1 MWVFAFITVGAAN
14 LINIMKNYT
23 QSPLPFQGQK
33 RKFLSHVKQV
43 LANSSDEAIYVD
55 LFGGSGI
62 LSHTVKQLKPNAK
75 VIYNDYDNFSKR
87 LASVS
92 QTNVLLD
99 KIRLIIRGLVRDKVM
114 PESYKLK
121 ILEIVKQEEFDVGYV
136 DYITLSSSLLFSA
149 KYVINYAELAKQ
161 TFYNNVRQSN
171 YVTDDYLHG
180 VDILRKDYRELFQQY
195 KGLDNVV
202 FLVDPPYLSTDCST
216 YGNDKYWKLKDYLNV
231 LDVLVDTNYL
241 YFTSNKSQIVELCEW
256 MEGRTANGDVN
267 PFKGSKTVCIN
278 TSLNHTAKY
287 TDMMLYKLI

>member
-1 MWVFAFITVGAAN
+1 
-14 LINIMKNYT
+14 MKNYT

-43 LANSSDEAIYVD
+43 LANSSDKAIYVD

-62 LSHTVKQLKPNAK
+62 LSHTVKQLKPNST

-87 LASVS
+87 LALVS

-99 KIRLIIRGLVRDKVM
+99 KIRLITKDLVKDKLI
-114 PESYKLK
+114 PEVYKIQ
-121 ILEIVKQEEFDVGYV
+121 ILEIVKQEEFEVGYV

-149 KYVINYAELAKQ
+149 KYVTNYKDLAKQ

-171 YVTDDYLHG
+171 YVTADYLKG
-180 VDILRKDYRELFQQY
+180 VKIVHQDYRTLFEEY
-195 KGLDNVV
+195 KDLNDVV

-216 YGNDKYWKLKDYLNV
+216 YSSDNYWKLKDYLNV
-231 LDVLVDTNYL
+231 LDVLVGTNYL

-256 MEGRTANGDVN
+256 MESRTPNADVN
-267 PFKGSKTVCIN
+267 PFSGSTTVYIN
-278 TSLNHTAKY
+278 TTLNHSAKY
-287 TDMMLYKLI
+287 TDMMLYKLG